1 MSLFGAIEL
10 GGSKVL
16 CAVGSSHEALED
28 ELRIETRDPES
39 TLRDVEQFF
48 ARHASKLAGLGI
60 ASFGPLELDPSRPR
74 WGSMLATPKPGWS
87 GAPLAT
93 RLMERF
99 GVPVSIDT
107 DVNAAALA
115 EQRHGAARG
124 MDPCA
129 YITVGTGIGVGVVID
144 GRPLHG
150 LLHPELGHA
159 PALAA
164 CGFEGVCPF
173 HGRCIEGVASAP
185 ALQKRSGRPPSAL
198 DDDDPVWALEAVY
211 LAQLV
216 MLCVLAYSPRRVVL
230 GGGVLARTGLLSAVR
245 SEVTRAMAGY
255 VPRSE
260 LDDNGMESYLVAPEF
275 GTRAGLVGAFLLAQ
289 RGAS

>member
-1 MSLFGAIEL
+1 VSGSLLGAIEV

-16 CAVGSSHEALED
+16 CAVGTSHEELVD
-28 ELRIETRDPES
+28 ELRIETRDAES
-39 TLRDVEQFF
+39 TLADVERFF
-48 ARHASKLAGLGI
+48 ARHERNLASLGI
-60 ASFGPLELDPSRPR
+60 ASFGPLELDRAHPR
-74 WGSMLATPKPGWS
+74 WGSLLATPKPGWS
-87 GAPLAT
+87 GAPLAA
-93 RLMERF
+93 RLKQRF
-99 GVPVSIDT
+99 GVPVAIDT

-115 EQRHGAARG
+115 EQRYGAARG
-124 MDPCA
+124 MDPCL

-185 ALQKRSGRPPSAL
+185 ALRKRSGKDPSAL
-198 DDDDPVWALEAVY
+198 ADDDPVWALEAVY

-216 MLCVLAYSPRRVVL
+216 MLAVLAYSPRRIVL
-230 GGGVLARTGLLSAVR
+230 GGGVLARAGLLSAVR
-245 SEVTRAMAGY
+245 
-255 VPRSE
+255 
-260 LDDNGMESYLVAPEF
+260 
-275 GTRAGLVGAFLLAQ
+275 
-289 RGAS
+289 